1 MDFHAHVY
9 YDPAHRQDAL
19 LLQQNIQTRCQDLG
33 DHIKVYPLV
42 DRLVGPHLMPMFE
55 IEFSASLYDAL
66 ISYLQAHHGELPVLI
81 HPLTPDEIANHGRLA
96 RWLGQQLPLNWSRL
110 TGAA

>member
-9 YDPAHRQDAL
+9 YDWQHRDEAVAL
-19 LLQQNIQTRCQDLG
+19 QSTLKEIGGDLIQ
-33 DHIKVYPLV
+33 VYGLV
-42 DRLVGPHLMPMFE
+42 DRLVGPHLWPMFE
-55 IEFSASLYDAL
+55 VDFPGHAYDAL
-66 ISYLQAHHGELPVLI
+66 TSWLEDNHGNLPVLI

-96 RWLGQQLPLNWSRL
+96 RWIGEELPINWARL